1 MYVCVYAHPDVKI
14 YISQAAHITV
24 CVCVCAVLVV
34 GLEGC
39 IIIKYNYLITKSIN
53 SCLQIYVL

>member
-24 CVCVCAVLVV
+24 CVCVCVRYWLLVS
-34 GLEGC
+34 
-39 IIIKYNYLITKSIN
+39 KDA
-53 SCLQIYVL
+53 